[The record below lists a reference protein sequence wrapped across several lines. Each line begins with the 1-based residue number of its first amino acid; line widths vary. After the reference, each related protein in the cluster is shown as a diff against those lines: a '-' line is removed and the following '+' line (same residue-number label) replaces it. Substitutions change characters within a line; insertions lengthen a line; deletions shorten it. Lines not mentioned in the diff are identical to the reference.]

1 MFVNPS
7 RLMKYQLG
15 IFVLIALSLLIIDRY
30 VRIQPYLN
38 SGVLQEGFK
47 VNSGTV
53 NNPKGKRCGVDLF
66 PCADGLRCANG
77 MCISQDMT
85 LPIEMNPLPVY
96 P

>member
-7 RLMKYQLG
+7 RLMKYQLA
-15 IFVLIALSLLIIDRY
+15 IFVLIALILLVVDRY
-30 VRIQPYLN
+30 VRIQPYIDG
-38 SGVLQEGFK
+38 GVIEGFK

-53 NNPKGKRCGVDLF
+53 GNPKGKRCGVDLF

-77 MCISQDMT
+77 MCISQGLTM
-85 LPIEMNPLPVY
+85 PVEPNPLPVY